1 MNSVSIGNVE
11 ITPLQDTAALMN
23 LDYFF
28 PKQATAFAAEFKHLQ
43 DERGFLQMSITCYLV
58 RSAGQTII
66 VDTGVGPRRR
76 SGLPRGHLD
85 DALQQL
91 GVAPSQIDVVLN
103 THLHVDHVGW
113 NTIDREDGTR
123 EIFFSN
129 ARFVFHQKEWDYWM
143 TPEHLAQP
151 GNEHLAE
158 CVEPLRNSG
167 RISFFEGEAAFDEN
181 LTFISTPGHTPG
193 HVAIGIMSAGERA
206 VIIGDASHHPAQL
219 LHPDWSPQP
228 DYDPVQSAQTRDALF
243 DRAITEHRTW
253 IAGHWQYPGIGRIVR
268 LEGKR
273 TFQAL

>member
-11 ITPLQDTAALMN
+11 ITPLQDTGALMN

-28 PKQATAFAAEFKHLQ
+28 PKQATAFAAEFKNLQ

-113 NTIDREDGTR
+113 NTVDREDGTR
-123 EIFFSN
+123 EIFFPN
-129 ARFVFHQKEWDYWM
+129 AHFVFHQKEWDYWM
-143 TPEHLAQP
+143 TPEHLAAP

-181 LTFISTPGHTPG
+181 ITFISTPGHTPG

-243 DRAITEHRTW
+243 DRAIAEHRTW

-268 LEGKR
+268 LGGKR